1 MLMEVED
8 IEVNASVYQY
18 FNIFG
23 DRDIDV
29 LRVNVE
35 DRNRLTERFGR
46 ACNIIDKS
54 EMLLI

>member
-1 MLMEVED
+1 MVVIELMHL
-8 IEVNASVYQY
+8 VYQY

-35 DRNRLTERFGR
+35 DKNRLTERFW
-46 ACNIIDKS
+46 KS
-54 EMLLI
+54 L